1 MLSQPTT
8 SDNDGHNYNNYMQT
22 GGFNDNESS
31 QFDKDIELSR
41 LTVSISAIT
50 DKGDALQNVDSTDLY
65 EPKMQMEEL
74 NQNPLLN
81 Y

>member
-1 MLSQPTT
+1 MNACGLVVLSNPTT
-8 SDNDGHNYNNYMQT
+8 SDNDGHNYQNYLQT

-50 DKGDALQNVDSTDLY
+50 DKDGTDHNLR
-65 EPKMQMEEL
+65 
-74 NQNPLLN
+74 
-81 Y
+81 

>member
-8 SDNDGHNYNNYMQT
+8 SDNDGHNYANYMQT

-50 DKGDALQNVDSTDLY
+50 DKGDAL
-65 EPKMQMEEL
+65 
-74 NQNPLLN
+74 
-81 Y
+81 